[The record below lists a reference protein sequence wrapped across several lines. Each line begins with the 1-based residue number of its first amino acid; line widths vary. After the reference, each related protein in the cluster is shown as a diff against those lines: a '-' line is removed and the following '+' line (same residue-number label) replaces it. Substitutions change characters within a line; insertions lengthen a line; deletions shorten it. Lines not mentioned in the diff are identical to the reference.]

1 MNLETRTLRVEGTVS
16 RVYGRLLITEPRAEA
31 VPPHRSALPRH
42 GDVVEGVEGP
52 PGGGAGCGPA
62 TSGLIPGWCS
72 PPSSALRSS
81 RAIFW
86 DCPGSRARPASNIG
100 VHTIR
105 HSAATAWFE
114 SGIHIKAVSDL
125 LGHSSISI
133 TGDIYGHTSDDNAR
147 KAVEGLSG
155 TLGL

>member
-1 MNLETRTLRVEGTVS
+1 MFTTELGTPV
-16 RVYGRLLITEPRAEA
+16 EPRNILRTVEIAAEK
-31 VPPHRSALPRH
+31 
-42 GDVVEGVEGP
+42 
-52 PGGGAGCGPA
+52 AG
-62 TSGLIPGWCS
+62 I
-72 PPSSALRSS
+72 
-81 RAIFW
+81 
-86 DCPGSRARPASNIG
+86 NHIG

-133 TGDIYGHTSDDNAR
+133 TGDIYGHTSDDTAR
-147 KAVEGLSG
+147 RAVEGLST